1 MKIEINHT
9 CADFDSYR
17 AERVKS
23 LFNAET
29 GYSWSHTA
37 ELPIDEINWRVGLIV
52 GPSGTG
58 KTSIGKQMF
67 PGVGLHDLYAGWP
80 AGRPIV
86 DAINP
91 TGDFNAVTASLSA
104 VGRNEPITAA
114 TWIWANG
121 QLDGG
126 DICES
131 EILRIDY
138 NLSPRDYYATHVIPA
153 LERTLKR
160 CLSGVSSGYI
170 RRVPQVEEYASYDAK
185 L

>member
-37 ELPIDEINWRVGLIV
+37 ELPIDDKPWQIGLIV
-52 GPSGTG
+52 GPSGSG
-58 KTSIGKQMF
+58 KSSLGRALNIREGAMVIKVLGE
-67 PGVGLHDLYAGWP
+67 PG
-80 AGRPIV
+80 
-86 DAINP
+86 
-91 TGDFNAVTASLSA
+91 
-104 VGRNEPITAA
+104 TAA

-131 EILRIDY
+131 EIVKIDY
-138 NLSPRDYYATHVIPA
+138 NLSPKEFYAAHIIPA

-160 CLSGVSSGYI
+160 CLIAIASGYI
-170 RRVPQVEEYASYDAK
+170 RRVPQVDEYASYDAK